1 MLKFLK
7 LNNKNSL
14 KSLEIFLDKR
24 KSIQKNQTAIVS
36 KIIKNVKKDG
46 DQAVIKYEKKFSRIK
61 KTNVKR
67 LFFTS
72 QEINTISK
80 KTNLKIKKSIDLAYN
95 RIKRFHSKQKFNSFK
110 FKDKYNNVFSYKYSP
125 LEVGVYVCG
134 TASYPSTVLMNC
146 IPAIVAG

>member
-24 KSIQKNQTAIVS
+24 KTIQKNQTAIVS

-61 KTNVKR
+61 KKILR
-67 LFFTS
+67 DFFLLA
-72 QEINTISK
+72 K
-80 KTNLKIKKSIDLAYN
+80 K
-95 RIKRFHSKQKFNSFK
+95 
-110 FKDKYNNVFSYKYSP
+110 
-125 LEVGVYVCG
+125 
-134 TASYPSTVLMNC
+134 
-146 IPAIVAG
+146 